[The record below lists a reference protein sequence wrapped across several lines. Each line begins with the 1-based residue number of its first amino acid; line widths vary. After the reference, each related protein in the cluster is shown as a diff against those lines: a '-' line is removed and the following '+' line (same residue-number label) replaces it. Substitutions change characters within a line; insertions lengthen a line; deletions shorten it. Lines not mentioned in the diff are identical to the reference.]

1 MIESIVTVRELCEG
15 TCFGVKGYA
24 ECGVPYPPDVS
35 AAHREIRTDTALK
48 TASGFGA
55 ATPRSYSAAQR
66 APTPRPEMKRR
77 RDKGVGQTQVCKAGT
92 TAWRLPV
99 PEAERL

>member
-15 TCFGVKGYA
+15 TCFGVKGYSA

-55 ATPRSYSAAQR
+55 ATPRRIPPRSGPQR
-66 APTPRPEMKRR
+66 RARK
-77 RDKGVGQTQVCKAGT
+77 
-92 TAWRLPV
+92 
-99 PEAERL
+99 